1 MKLDKPTYDLD
12 TLARKHDVDIG
23 MLEDQLKKGIKVE
36 LEHTN
41 DRATAREIALDHLAE
56 FPDYYDRLARAER
69 NGSIKEAAFG
79 HKATTRATYKKITDT
94 LTAQGYKKLGAGVD
108 ATVWTKDSKTAIK
121 IIMPRPYSAMSE
133 ASKTFFKFYNFCM
146 RHQNIEN
153 LPRFVSMEGNQ
164 HHAKFKIDDKEF
176 IMIAMEK
183 LNKIP
188 GGTFS
193 EAIVWIMSDLVKT
206 NKSWNSAYAEMI
218 KPATWS
224 LFTEMNYRDI
234 ITRLKNLDA
243 TTTRKLKIFYTIM
256 LKLYTEGLVN
266 RFSWDLHT
274 NNVMMRADGTLVI
287 IDPWIIN

>member
-1 MKLDKPTYDLD
+1 MKLDKPTHDLD
-12 TLARKHDVDIG
+12 TIARKHGVDIDI
-23 MLEDQLKKGIKVE
+23 LADQLKKGIKVE

-41 DRATAREIALDHLAE
+41 DRDTAREIALDHLAE

-69 NGSIKEAAFG
+69 NDSVIEA
-79 HKATTRATYKKITDT
+79 TQRETYKKISDT

-121 IIMPRPYSAMSE
+121 IIMPKPYSAMSE

-146 RHQNIEN
+146 QHPDIEN
-153 LPRFVSMEGNQ
+153 LPRFISMEGNQ
-164 HHAKFKIDDKEF
+164 HHAKFSIDNKEF
-176 IMIAMEK
+176 VMIAMEK

-193 EAIVWIMSDLVKT
+193 EAIVWMMSDLVKT
-206 NKSWNSAYAEMI
+206 KKTWEAAYAEML
-218 KPATWS
+218 KLRSWT
-224 LFTEMNYRDI
+224 LFSEMDPKEI
-234 ITRLKNLDA
+234 ITRLKNLDSA
-243 TTTRKLKIFYTIM
+243 TMSKLKIFYTIM

-274 NNVMMRADGTLVI
+274 NNVMMRGDGTLVI